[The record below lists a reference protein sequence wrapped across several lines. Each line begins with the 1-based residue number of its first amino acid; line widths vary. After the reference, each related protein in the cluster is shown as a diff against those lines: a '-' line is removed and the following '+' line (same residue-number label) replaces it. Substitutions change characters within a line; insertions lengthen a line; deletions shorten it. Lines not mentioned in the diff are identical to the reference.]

1 MMELKAYWRIICRRK
16 WLLIFTV
23 VTIPMMAYIMMRVIP
38 PIYKSETKLWVRM
51 NTLEQK
57 YLKDISDIVGKFE
70 FTTNENSLGT
80 IEELLNNSES
90 VHSVITE
97 LALTNRKGEKMTPA
111 EFTNPNKIMLM
122 LHLQEKGYREEQVT
136 DSDVIKITG
145 YSTSPSEAN
154 AIASRVVQKL
164 VLTFNIM
171 YNKSAVAAGKILRSR
186 LDVINKEL
194 DSANRALER
203 FKTEQKIYSLS
214 AQTETLISEISTLE
228 SSSLSA
234 LTDHKIAKNALRDIS
249 DASLIRSNDV
259 KDVQVK
265 IENSTLI
272 DNFKNQ
278 LLSLETDLAKLM
290 TEVTSEHPDVQI
302 RRYQIELTKE
312 KIKNEISRSFKS
324 QIKERDSL
332 YEKLSAKYSDSM
344 FSLIESEVNIKYI
357 DHQLKTK
364 RKELGRVPEL
374 ERELNGLQW
383 SIDNLKSKRDALQAD
398 YQTTRSAEELEL
410 ANPFVFQP
418 PTLFENAKDN
428 LFFPPKSKKLGLA
441 ISVFLGFFFGLFLVF
456 GVEYWSINTID

>member
-1 MMELKAYWRIICRRK
+1 M
-16 WLLIFTV
+16 LIFTV